1 MAGIRRDGGGRRPA
15 GGLAVVTQVT
25 ALARNGLADFLIQ
38 RLSAVVLALYTL
50 CLLSFFL
57 VNEGVDHGHLMD
69 FFGSASMRAFS
80 VLAVLSTAAH
90 GWIGLWTVGTDY
102 IRPHYFGGAAVV
114 FRMAYQLGCALV
126 LFIYVWW
133 GVRLFWML
141 PGSA

>member
-1 MAGIRRDGGGRRPA
+1 M
-15 GGLAVVTQVT
+15 VTQVT
-25 ALARNGLADFLIQ
+25 SLARSGLADFLIQ

-57 VNEGVDHGHLMD
+57 VTDGVNGGVSGGLDHRQLVE

-90 GWIGLWTVGTDY
+90 GWIGMWTVGTDY
-102 IRPHYFGGAAVV
+102 IRPHYFGARAVAV
-114 FRMAYQLGCALV
+114 RMAYQAGCGLL

-133 GVRLFWML
+133 GIRLFWML
-141 PGSA
+141 PG

>member
-1 MAGIRRDGGGRRPA
+1 M
-15 GGLAVVTQVT
+15 VTQVT
-25 ALARNGLADFLIQ
+25 SLARSGLADFLIQ

-57 VNEGVDHGHLMD
+57 VNDGVNDGLDHSQLVE

-90 GWIGLWTVGTDY
+90 GWVGLWTVGTDY
-102 IRPHYFGGAAVV
+102 IRPHYFGARAVV
-114 FRMAYQLGCALV
+114 VRLVYQVGCGLL

-133 GVRLFWML
+133 GIRLFWML
-141 PGSA
+141 PG

>member
-1 MAGIRRDGGGRRPA
+1 M
-15 GGLAVVTQVT
+15 VTQVT
-25 ALARNGLADFLIQ
+25 SLARSGLADFLIQ

-57 VNEGVDHGHLMD
+57 VNDGLDHRQLVE

-90 GWIGLWTVGTDY
+90 GWVGLWTVGTDY
-102 IRPHYFGGAAVV
+102 IRPHYFGARAVV
-114 FRMAYQLGCALV
+114 FRMVYQVGCGLV

-133 GVRLFWML
+133 GIRLFWML
-141 PGSA
+141 PG